1 MTTAV
6 LTIVSVPGILAL
18 VNLAKHLGLT
28 GPWSALL
35 AVILGVALA
44 LTAYLLAGTGTW
56 QAIQQGLIL
65 GLSAAGLYD
74 LTGTT
79 KTTATTE

>member
-1 MTTAV
+1 MTPTV
-6 LTIVSVPGILAL
+6 LTVISVPGILAL
-18 VNLAKHLGLT
+18 VNLAKRLGLS

-35 AVILGVALA
+35 AVALGTALA
-44 LTAYLLAGTGTW
+44 LAGYLLADTGAW

-74 LTGTT
+74 LTTPT
-79 KTTATTE
+79 NSTPTTE

>member
-1 MTTAV
+1 MTPTV

-18 VNLAKHLGLT
+18 VNLGKRLGLS
-28 GPWSALL
+28 GPWSALA
-35 AVILGVALA
+35 AVVLGVALA
-44 LTAYLLAGTGTW
+44 LAAYLLADTGAW

-79 KTTATTE
+79 NTTSTTD